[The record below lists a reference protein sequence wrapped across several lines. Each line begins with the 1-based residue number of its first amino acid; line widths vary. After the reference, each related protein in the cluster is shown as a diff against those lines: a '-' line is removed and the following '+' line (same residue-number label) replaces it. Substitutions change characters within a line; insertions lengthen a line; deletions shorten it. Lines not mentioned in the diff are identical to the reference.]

1 MKFFA
6 ALAALLLIV
15 APANGQTET
24 DADTTVA
31 ALMAEPVV
39 QDAMARLEDMR
50 ETNNERLVAINEIPA
65 PPFGEEPRAAD
76 IAERMRALG
85 LDDVTIDEVGNVIGR
100 RPGAPGGETIAIV
113 AHLDTVF
120 PEGTDVTVRREG
132 NVFTAPGIGD
142 NSRGLVAL
150 LALIDVLQAEEI
162 ETRDTLLF
170 IGSVGEEG
178 IGDLRGVRHL
188 FRPGAEIVDAFI
200 AIDGGDVERLVV
212 NAVGSLRYRV
222 TFAGPGGHSYAAF
235 GMAHPHQALAEA
247 IVRFTESAT
256 PITLDGD
263 KATFSV
269 GRIEGGTSV
278 NSIPFEST
286 MEVDMRSAS
295 PDKLNALHDAFLAS
309 MHDALAAENARRREG
324 PELELS
330 LTPIG
335 YRPPGQNDP
344 GQPLVQHAVAALR
357 TFGID
362 AEMRESSTD
371 ANIPMSL
378 GVPAITISRGG
389 ISRDAHSPDESW
401 EDVDAH
407 VALQAT
413 LLLILAE
420 AELIGPTVH

>member
-6 ALAALLLIV
+6 VLAALVLIGV
-15 APANGQTET
+15 PAKGQTGT

-31 ALMAEPVV
+31 AVMAEPVV

-65 PPFGEEPRAAD
+65 PPFGEEARAAD

-85 LDDVTIDEVGNVIGR
+85 LDDVSIDEVGNVIGR

-132 NVFTAPGIGD
+132 NVFTAPGVGD

-188 FRPGAEIVDAFI
+188 FRPGAETIDAFI

-222 TFAGPGGHSYAAF
+222 TFAGPGGHSYSAF

-295 PDKLNALHDAFLAS
+295 PAKLNALHDAFLAS

-357 TFGID
+357 TFGVE

-378 GVPAITISRGG
+378 GVPAVTISRGG

-420 AELIGPTVH
+420 AELMGLSGH